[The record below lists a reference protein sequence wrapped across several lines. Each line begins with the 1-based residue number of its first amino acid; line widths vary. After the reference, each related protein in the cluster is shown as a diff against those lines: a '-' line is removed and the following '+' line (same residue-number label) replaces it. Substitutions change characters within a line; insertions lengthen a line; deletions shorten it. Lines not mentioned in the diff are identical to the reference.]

1 MPGRSAPIA
10 RLASAGRAAPIGSR
24 GPCRIGRALA
34 AALVL
39 SVALSFVGCGGGK
52 TTPANYADRVVVKK
66 SERKMQLL
74 NRGKVLREYRIALG
88 DNPRGHKMREGD
100 ESTPV
105 GDYLLDWRNPRSNYY
120 KSIHVSYPNEQ
131 DRALAKLL
139 GVDPGGM
146 IMVHG
151 MPNHIR
157 SETVRADYRRRD
169 WTDGCIAVQDHEM
182 DEIWRLVRDGT
193 PIRIQE

>member
-1 MPGRSAPIA
+1 MPDCLAQNA
-10 RLASAGRAAPIGSR
+10 RLPSVGRAAPIGNRCTS
-24 GPCRIGRALA
+24 GPGRALA
-34 AALVL
+34 AALAMI
-39 SVALSFVGCGGGK
+39 VALSFVGCGGEK
-52 TTPANYADRVVVKK
+52 TTQANYADRVVVKK

-74 NRGKVLREYRIALG
+74 HGGKVLREYRIALG

-120 KSIHVSYPNEQ
+120 KSIHVSYPNER

-157 SETVRADYRRRD
+157 SETVRAEYRRRD
-169 WTDGCIAVQDHEM
+169 WTDGCIAVENHEM

>member
-1 MPGRSAPIA
+1 MPDHLPIA
-10 RLASAGRAAPIGSR
+10 SFAHPDRVAPSHRRLRRRARRTLAV
-24 GPCRIGRALA
+24 ALA
-34 AALVL
+34 AALAM
-39 SVALSFVGCGGGK
+39 ALVNCGGDS
-52 TTPANYADRVVVKK
+52 TTTADYADRVVVKK

-120 KSIHVSYPNEQ
+120 KSIHVSYPNER

-157 SETVRADYRRRD
+157 SETVRAEYRRRD
-169 WTDGCIAVQDHEM
+169 WTNGCIAVQDHEM

>member
-1 MPGRSAPIA
+1 M
-10 RLASAGRAAPIGSR
+10 GRAAPIGNR
-24 GPCRIGRALA
+24 RLGRALA
-34 AALVL
+34 ATLAMI
-39 SVALSFVGCGGGK
+39 VALLFVGCGGE
-52 TTPANYADRVVVKK
+52 TTSQANYADRVVVKK

-120 KSIHVSYPNEQ
+120 KSIHVSYPNER

-157 SETVRADYRRRD
+157 SETVRAEYRRRD
-169 WTDGCIAVQDHEM
+169 WTNGCIAVQDHEM